1 MTRWLF
7 LLVLAASAV
16 ALTWPCPAPAPP
28 PVPAASPESPP
39 ASAAPPARTS
49 ADPAAARRPAPT
61 PPRHPEPWFVDDERF
76 YQQFIARLTELAE
89 KGECLPTEKLRQQWQ
104 RGGKAA
110 CKLTPPAAEQLSPH
124 EVYRRALPAVLLLG
138 SVYPDEDG
146 TWVEGMYAT
155 AWVAAAEG
163 ILVTNWH
170 VFSELQEGEVFAAAD
185 YQGRV
190 YPLQEILATDK
201 AADVAIV
208 RIAARD
214 LTPLPLSRDYAPVG
228 SWVAV
233 LGHPGDNFYVFTTGS
248 VTRYSTQRN
257 DDGQQESW
265 MGVTAEFAGGSSGS
279 PVLDARGAVV
289 GMAALTLTLE
299 DQGGSARHPHPSV
312 RRFPAL
318 PPTPFSVPRAFRL
331 PSNKSLGRH
340 SDDDKPMP
348 PAGPP
353 QPPAVQM
360 ILKMAVP
367 APHIARL
374 CTEP

>member
-1 MTRWLF
+1 
-7 LLVLAASAV
+7 
-16 ALTWPCPAPAPP
+16 
-28 PVPAASPESPP
+28 
-39 ASAAPPARTS
+39 
-49 ADPAAARRPAPT
+49 
-61 PPRHPEPWFVDDERF
+61 
-76 YQQFIARLTELAE
+76 
-89 KGECLPTEKLRQQWQ
+89 LRQQWQ

-257 DDGQQESW
+257 DDGQQEYW

-299 DQGGSARHPHPSV
+299 DRSGETRRPHLSV

-318 PPTPFSVPRAFRL
+318 PRAPVSVPRPFRL
-331 PSNKSLGRH
+331 PAKVPGQNR
-340 SDDDKPMP
+340 DDDKPMP

-374 CTEP
+374 FTDP

>member
-1 MTRWLF
+1 MTRWLS
-7 LLVLAASAV
+7 LMVLAASAV
-16 ALTWPCPAPAPP
+16 ALTWPCPAPAPQP
-28 PVPAASPESPP
+28 APAAPPEPPP
-39 ASAAPPARTS
+39 ASAASPAG
-49 ADPAAARRPAPT
+49 AAAERAEVRRPAPA
-61 PPRHPEPWFVDDERF
+61 PPLRQEPWFVEDERF

-110 CKLTPPAAEQLSPH
+110 CKLAPPAAEQLSPH
-124 EVYRRALPAVLLLG
+124 EVYRRALPAVMLLG

-190 YPLQEILATDK
+190 YPLKEILAADQ
-201 AADVAIV
+201 AADVAVI
-208 RIAARD
+208 RIAANR

-257 DDGQQESW
+257 EHGQQEYW

-299 DQGGSARHPHPSV
+299 DQGGSVRHLRPSV
-312 RRFPAL
+312 RRPPAL
-318 PPTPFSVPRAFRL
+318 PRTPFSVPRPFRFSFRF
-331 PSNKSLGRH
+331 PCRNPH
-340 SDDDKPMP
+340 DDKPMP

>member
-1 MTRWLF
+1 
-7 LLVLAASAV
+7 
-16 ALTWPCPAPAPP
+16 
-28 PVPAASPESPP
+28 
-39 ASAAPPARTS
+39 
-49 ADPAAARRPAPT
+49 
-61 PPRHPEPWFVDDERF
+61 
-76 YQQFIARLTELAE
+76 LAE

-110 CKLTPPAAEQLSPH
+110 CQLAPPAAEQLSPH

-190 YPLQEILATDK
+190 YPLKEILATDK

-257 DDGQQESW
+257 DDGQQEYW

-299 DQGGSARHPHPSV
+299 DRSGETRRPPLSV
-312 RRFPAL
+312 RRDPAL
-318 PPTPFSVPRAFRL
+318 PRAPVSVPRPFRL
-331 PSNKSLGRH
+331 RSKVPCQNR
-340 SDDDKPMP
+340 DDDKPMP